1 MMNRAQVSAPLL
13 EQLRRPQPRRAPRV
27 IGEGPYPSLPAAD
40 RLAAQAARSLLTGP
54 ARQHRLQHLLLGAQQ
69 CHPRN
74 QHRMARARH
83 RAAAG
88 HPGPEPGRDSPR
100 AQARGI
106 PAIILIRLLF
116 AGRPGQRPAIAS
128 EWGCLHQTR
137 SPGGE
142 RGYRYRN
149 AASPARAPAGCSPL
163 VAEPAAGRTRDSRIR
178 RERESP
184 PTSAA
189 RSAAPPAPPGTPRS
203 RPCRQAK
210 HRERPANRPS
220 TENRGQAAHHRRV
233 FTIRCD
239 PQHNPV
245 GSPGGSH
252 PRAPTDSVREP
263 LGSYGSY
270 RPAKARPQPVT
281 HAQWANMPGSFATSR
296 SHQASR
302 RRRLRSRRYFLRA
315 QRIR

>member
-239 PQHNPV
+239 PQHNPRAPEV
-245 GSPGGSH
+245 LPGPPPRSGTWPAPAPAWPYPVPAGRSARPADLPPGGPAAAS
-252 PRAPTDSVREP
+252 A
-263 LGSYGSY
+263 
-270 RPAKARPQPVT
+270 RPAPR
-281 HAQWANMPGSFATSR
+281 HPGPAATR
-296 SHQASR
+296 
-302 RRRLRSRRYFLRA
+302 
-315 QRIR
+315 